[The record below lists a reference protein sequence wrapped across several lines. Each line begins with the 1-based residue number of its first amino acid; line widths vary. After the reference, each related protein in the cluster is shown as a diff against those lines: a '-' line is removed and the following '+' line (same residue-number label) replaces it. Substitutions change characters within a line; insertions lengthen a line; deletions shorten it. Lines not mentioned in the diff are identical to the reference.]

1 MTQDEFNQNMRKM
14 KDGDKEGLKEIYTEY
29 LPYIYTI
36 IYGILQSKENAEDVA
51 SEFFIKLWNIA
62 DTYHDKAE
70 SHRGFLA
77 TIARNMAIDFLR
89 KNQRE
94 VPTEELPD
102 SESQSSVE
110 QQVLSE
116 LSLQEALQMLKENE
130 KQIVGMKVL
139 SDMTFQ
145 EIAKTLK
152 IPLGTVTWRYRNAMS
167 KLRSLGYE

>member
-94 VPTEELPD
+94 VPAEELPD
-102 SESQSSVE
+102 SESHSSVE